1 MKETSTA
8 DIERIN
14 VAILVIGSL
23 LSLVIMREFRYF
35 FSFASG
41 SAVMT
46 LNFRM
51 VRKIIEGGFLKSPL
65 NKKELL
71 IKLPLKFLALIAAVV
86 TIVVYGNV
94 NGLFFLAG
102 LSTVFLSVVIVQCFG
117 SLSPVAKRRPHN
129 GT

>member
-1 MKETSTA
+1 MKEINAA
-8 DIERIN
+8 DIERLN
-14 VAILVIGSL
+14 VVILIIGSL
-23 LSLVIMREFRYF
+23 FSLIVMRDFRYF

-51 VRKIIEGGFLKSPL
+51 LRKIIEGGFLKTPL

-71 IKLPLKFLALIAAVV
+71 IKLPLKFLSLIAAVV
-86 TIVVYGNV
+86 AIVVYGDV
-94 NGLFFLAG
+94 NAVFFLLG
-102 LSTVFLSVVIVQCFG
+102 LSTVFLSIIVNQCFG
-117 SLSPVAKRRPHN
+117 LRIPVARRRQKD